1 MSQTAA
7 KRGLDPASTPDFYF
21 TKFEHRRPPA
31 PVPYSAWRETLWQF
45 LAAVSVILG
54 TRYIAWR
61 WTSSLNHQA
70 LWFAIPTALAESA
83 SFVGLILFIFNL
95 WKQEDYPPQSPP
107 ATVAECVSDPG
118 AEPRPIAVDVFFPT
132 YNEDPELVR
141 LSVRD
146 AKKVT
151 YPHPIDLRIHV
162 LDDGKRE
169 AMRKVAEEERVNYIT
184 RTSNAGFKAG
194 NLRNGMEH
202 TGGDFLLICDADT
215 RPFPS
220 MLEHTL
226 GYFRD
231 PDVAWVQ
238 TPQWFF
244 DIPEGR
250 PLPQVLER
258 YAGPVGQGIGRA
270 LESAV
275 GPIRIGQDIFGSD
288 PTLFYHA
295 ILGRRNWANASFCCG
310 AGSIHRREAVMQ
322 VALRNYSRE
331 IEKTVEQLTHDVVIP
346 DIKEDLQQA
355 IAQQLMLEYEVT
367 PYKFHVSEDIYT
379 SMVLHS
385 DRERRWKSVYHPTV
399 ESKMLSPQD
408 LLTVLIQRF
417 KYAGGTLDITFH
429 DNPLFRRGM
438 SLAQKTMYA
447 STMWSYLACLWIPIF
462 LLAPLVYFFTGIPPV
477 SAYSF
482 DFYSH
487 VVPFLIMNELAMM
500 VGLWDLPNWRGRSMF
515 LALFP
520 VNFKAFFTVLLGK
533 KIGFPVTPKMRQ
545 SGNFIRQVSWQI
557 GFIALSVI
565 AMAYSGFRL
574 LFVDSDNPGA
584 WLVNTFWSLS
594 NMVAV
599 SGIVIAS
606 FWSPE
611 DQTDELSMDAT
622 VGESAS

>member
-7 KRGLDPASTPDFYF
+7 KRELDPAREPDFYF
-21 TKFEHRRPPA
+21 RKFEHRRPPA

-45 LAAVSVILG
+45 LAASAVILG
-54 TRYIAWR
+54 VRYIAWR

-70 LWFAIPTALAESA
+70 MWFAVPTVVAETA
-83 SFVGLILFIFNL
+83 SFIGLILFIINL
-95 WKQEDYPPQSPP
+95 WKTEDYPRQSPP
-107 ATVAECVSDPG
+107 ASIAECVADRDAVS
-118 AEPRPIAVDVFFPT
+118 RPVSVDIFFPT

-141 LSVRD
+141 PSVRD
-146 AKKVT
+146 AKRIT
-151 YPHPIDLRIHV
+151 YPHPIDIQIHV
-162 LDDGKRE
+162 LDDGKRD
-169 AMRKVAEEERVNYIT
+169 AMRKVAEEEQVRYIT
-184 RTSNAGFKAG
+184 RSSNAGFKAG
-194 NLRNGMEH
+194 NLRNGMEQ

-250 PLPQVLER
+250 PLPQILKR
-258 YAGPVGQGIGRA
+258 YAGRLGLAIGRT
-270 LESAV
+270 LESIA
-275 GPIRIGQDIFGSD
+275 GPIRIGQDVFGSD

-322 VALRNYSRE
+322 VALRNYSRQ
-331 IEKTVEQLTHDVVIP
+331 IETTVGQLTRDVVIP
-346 DIKEDLQQA
+346 EIKQDLQQA

-408 LLTVLIQRF
+408 LLTVVIQRF

-438 SLAQKTMYA
+438 SLAQKVMYA
-447 STMWSYLACLWIPIF
+447 STMWSYVACLWIPIF

-500 VGLWDLPNWRGRSMF
+500 VGLWGLPNWRGRSMF

-520 VNFKAFFTVLLGK
+520 VNLKAFFTVLLGK

-545 SGNFIRQVSWQI
+545 SGNFVRLVAWQI

-565 AMAYSGFRL
+565 AMIYSALRL
-574 LFVDSDNPGA
+574 LLVDSDSSGA
-584 WLVNTFWSLS
+584 WLVNAFWSLS
-594 NMVAV
+594 NIVAV
-599 SGIVIAS
+599 SGIVMAS

-611 DQTDELSMDAT
+611 DESGEASNHDLVA
-622 VGESAS
+622 ESAS